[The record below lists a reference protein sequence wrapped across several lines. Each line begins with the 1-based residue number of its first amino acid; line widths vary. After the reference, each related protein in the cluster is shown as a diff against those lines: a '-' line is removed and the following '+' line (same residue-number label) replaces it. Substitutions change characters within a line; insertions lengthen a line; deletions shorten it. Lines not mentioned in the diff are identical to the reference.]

1 MTTLE
6 VCEICDIAECS
17 HIKARRASIDALS
30 QYVKTYQWS
39 MSGWRGGPVVLTTPP
54 PSFDGILKQFV
65 KPRQS
70 TLRIRRI
77 RWKGG
82 LHEDEITRCH
92 AALSAK
98 GAVVIYRLS
107 FMFLGQWYGASSAIT
122 WPGSKQ

>member
-70 TLRIRRI
+70 TLRIRKI
-77 RWKGG
+77 RWKSG
-82 LHEDEITRCH
+82 LRYGEIARIT
-92 AALSAK
+92 AALASK
-98 GAVVIYRLS
+98 GAVVKSRNWFVLN
-107 FMFLGQWYGASSAIT
+107 GHWYGAETTVT
-122 WPGSKQ
+122 WPESKQ